1 MMLTATQIMFIPNP
15 TFICKENTHCTTKV
29 KAAANGAANKI
40 GSGRTISDVL
50 MPDAEQTMALG
61 GVATGNMNAYE
72 QESVTGNSKYNG

>member
-15 TFICKENTHCTTKV
+15 TFICKENTHTTKV
-29 KAAANGAANKI
+29 KAANGAANKI